1 MDKIAERLKA
11 SIERQDSVDKALENL
26 GQAVRQAVENHK
38 GWLDVQLR
46 KCHDEIIQLTT
57 EKDLLVS
64 QLLKAKRIINQIKQD
79 LGLKDVY

>member
-11 SIERQDSVDKALENL
+11 DVEKQDGVDKALTGL
-26 GQAVRQAVENHK
+26 GEAVKRAVEDHK

-46 KCHDEIIQLTT
+46 KAHDEIILLTN
-57 EKDLLVS
+57 ERDLLVS

-79 LGLKDVY
+79 IQA